1 METFLGVIASNP
13 EIARKDLFLDIFEVL
28 NEEFQ
33 MKTFF
38 GIFNLENKIETLKK
52 QLQQMRS
59 LAYEQFIRDELI
71 LLQSEFPV
79 SKELEFEL
87 FILDDQDHFV
97 RQKLGGVS
105 AYTDWNGGI
114 FFAVLPD
121 SQVHANLKSVITH
134 EYHHYWRM
142 HTLASTEEN
151 QTLLDRLILEGL
163 AEHFV
168 EIRLGEDYLG
178 PYKDALTEQQALF
191 LWKTIYRP
199 NRYESGDKTDGYMF
213 GNKDKSIPFWAGY
226 AIGYYLVK
234 WYLEKN
240 PRSTIEAMTSLP
252 SDSFF
257 S

>member
-1 METFLGVIASNP
+1 METFLEAIASNS
-13 EIARKDLFLDIFEVL
+13 EIARKNLFLDVFEVSD
-28 NEEFQ
+28 EEFQ
-33 MKTFF
+33 TRAFF
-38 GIFNLENKIETLKK
+38 GIFNLENKIEILKK

-59 LAYEQFIRDELI
+59 LAYEQFIKDELI
-71 LLQSEFPV
+71 LLQTEFPV
-79 SKELEFEL
+79 LKALEFEL

-97 RQKLGGVS
+97 REKLGGVS

-114 FFAVLPD
+114 FFAVLPNA
-121 SQVHANLKSVITH
+121 QVHSNLKSVITH

-142 HTLASTEEN
+142 HTLTSTEEN

-178 PYKDALTEQQALF
+178 PYRDALTEQQALF
-191 LWKTIYRP
+191 LWETIYRP
-199 NRYESGDKTDGYMF
+199 YRHERGAKTDAYMF
-213 GNKDKSIPFWAGY
+213 GSEEKNLPFWGGY

-240 PRSTIEAMTSLP
+240 QGSTIEEMTSLP
-252 SDSFF
+252 SDSFLL
-257 S
+257 